1 MSDLRILS
9 EYRDVR
15 PYLVELRKQADSD
28 RGALGFLP
36 PKAYEE
42 AALQGKL
49 LVAERHDKTGQS
61 YAGHLFFGGVFPYA
75 RVFQLFVTKRARKR
89 GIAAELVAE
98 LKRRLKLEG
107 FVSVTAKVASDL
119 EVANTFWER
128 AGFVVARTQRGGK
141 TRNRTINLRVL
152 ELSVPGLLSLMQ
164 PLPGPTAADLQLPP
178 NYSLRASPY
187 VIDLNVMFDVVRRR
201 ARQSE
206 ARILINAA
214 FAGIVRLA
222 VTEEFI
228 TELQRSSIDPRNDP
242 ILELATCLQILKSL
256 DAAQVDDV
264 SSRLAPVIFPERARK
279 NALSVQDISDLHHIA
294 IAISHRAGGFVTS
307 EKAVLRARNELR
319 SQFGIDVLSLR
330 ELSGIVDVASTPA
343 IPSRAARI
351 ARQITRIE
359 ELATSESLE
368 IQELLESWNIDL
380 ERART
385 LAVIARPDPSLR
397 RVVARVGRQVA
408 AYACWPAVRS
418 PRQAVDL
425 ILCANE
431 NHSEIESAI
440 DHLFCIAAADV
451 SRVEPAFIRLHTGR
465 GQTSVRRIAAEH
477 GFRPPTGTAGD
488 DLHKIAVGNPVVSDA
503 WSEVRANLQRVADIS
518 LPKVMPALPNGD
530 HIPVAVG
537 SDKSLSVSL
546 IDLESLLAP
555 VLFLFQNR
563 NGALIPIRRS
573 FVEELFG
580 ATKQLSLIDAPQ
592 AVLLRERA
600 YYGHPR
606 MLKVVTPG
614 MPILFYESSQN
625 GGRSCVF
632 AIARATRTDL
642 LIKQAAKDEGM
653 RRGVLDMTQLKMMTK
668 AEATAVVLFDNIML
682 LRRPV
687 PYSFLRQ
694 NNCVSG
700 ANLVTTQSVSSD
712 QLRTIV
718 REGLR
723 S

>member
-1 MSDLRILS
+1 MPAIRILS
-9 EYRDVR
+9 KYKDVQ
-15 PYLVELRKQADSD
+15 PYLVELRKQADSERD
-28 RGALGFLP
+28 ALGFLP
-36 PKAYEE
+36 ARAYEE

-49 LVAERHDKTGQS
+49 LVAEHHDKSGSS

-75 RVFQLFVTKRARKR
+75 RVFQLFVAKYARKR
-89 GIAAELVAE
+89 GVAADLIAE
-98 LKRRLKLEG
+98 LKGRLKLEG

-119 EVANTFWER
+119 KIANIFWER
-128 AGFVVARTQRGGK
+128 AGFVVARTKRGGN

-164 PLPGPTAADLQLPP
+164 PLPGPTAAHLHLPP

-187 VIDLNVMFDVVRRR
+187 VIDLNVMFDVVKRR

-206 ARILINAA
+206 ARALVNAA

-228 TELQRSSIDPRNDP
+228 TELQRSSVDPTNDP
-242 ILELATCLQILKSL
+242 ILELATCLQILKSP
-256 DAAQVDDV
+256 DTAQVEDI
-264 SSRLAPVIFPERARK
+264 SSRLAPVVFPERARK

-294 IAISHRAGGFVTS
+294 IAIFHRAGGFVTS

-330 ELSGIVDVASTPA
+330 ELSGIVDVTSTPA
-343 IPSRAARI
+343 IPSKATRT
-351 ARQITRIE
+351 ARQTTRIE
-359 ELATSESLE
+359 ELATSDSLDV
-368 IQELLESWNIDL
+368 QALLEPWNIDP
-380 ERART
+380 ERVRT
-385 LAVIARPDPSLR
+385 LAVIARQDPSPR
-397 RVVARVGRQVA
+397 RIVAKVGGQIA
-408 AYACWPAVRS
+408 AYATWPAVRA
-418 PRQAVDL
+418 PRQPVDL
-425 ILCANE
+425 VLCANE
-431 NHSEIESAI
+431 SHTEIESAV

-451 SRVEPAFIRLHTGR
+451 SRVEPALIRLHTGR
-465 GQTSVRRIAAEH
+465 GQTSVRKIATEH
-477 GFRPPTGTAGD
+477 GFRPPTGIAGD
-488 DLHKIAVGNPVVSDA
+488 DLHKVAVGNPVVSDS
-503 WSEVRANLQRVADIS
+503 WNEVRANLQRVADIS

-530 HIPVAVG
+530 DISVTVG
-537 SDKSLSVSL
+537 TDKSVSVPL
-546 IDLESLLAP
+546 IDLETLLAP
-555 VLFLFQNR
+555 VLFLFHNR
-563 NGALIPIRRS
+563 NGAVIPIRRS
-573 FVEELFG
+573 FAEELFG

-600 YYGHPR
+600 YFGHPR

-632 AIARATRTDL
+632 AIARATRTDT
-642 LIKQAAKDEGM
+642 LIKQLAKDEGM
-653 RRGVLDMTQLKMMTK
+653 RRGVLDKKQLKMMTK
-668 AEATAVVLFDNIML
+668 AEATAVVHFDNIML

-687 PYSFLRQ
+687 PYSFLLQ

-712 QLRTIV
+712 QLKTIV

-723 S
+723 T